1 MSQSL
6 GSLPLL
12 AVHRRR
18 PRIVSSLAAIS
29 LTFLACSASSERTPG
44 PEHDAAPPPSPA
56 DASTGSA
63 SDAAVLPTDAGQEV
77 DAEAP
82 RPPVDCTN
90 LPSGPF
96 ETRRVPYIK
105 PSADIA
111 FDDEGALYWS
121 EGGSLFKARAGEPP
135 ALLAEHVDLY
145 AGLRASPSG
154 YLFAETATGLSRIS
168 PEGTVYAMLSGVRG
182 LSALE
187 LDARGRAYLA
197 DYFGGRILRF
207 DPATHEL
214 TTLSTGVIPSP
225 SGLTYNPHFD
235 TLYVSTWGGAEV
247 PTLYRIGID
256 GDGKAGPTEPW
267 VQNLGG
273 GINDGMASDECGNVY
288 VADNGGQ
295 GDLLRI
301 SADGTRRDIVVSR
314 PGESLVNFQWGRGR
328 GWSRDKL
335 YIVSLGQGLF
345 EADMP
350 VRSKT
355 YW

>member
-1 MSQSL
+1 
-6 GSLPLL
+6 
-12 AVHRRR
+12 
-18 PRIVSSLAAIS
+18 
-29 LTFLACSASSERTPG
+29 
-44 PEHDAAPPPSPA
+44 
-56 DASTGSA
+56 
-63 SDAAVLPTDAGQEV
+63 
-77 DAEAP
+77 
-82 RPPVDCTN
+82 VDCEQ
-90 LPSGPF
+90 LPAGPF

-111 FDDEGALYWS
+111 FDDEGYLYWS
-121 EGGSLFKARAGEPP
+121 ESGSLFRARAGEAPS
-135 ALLAEHVDLY
+135 LLAEHIDLY

-154 YLFAETATGLSRIS
+154 YLFAETESGLARIS
-168 PEGTVYAMLSGVRG
+168 PEGTLYPMLPGVRG
-182 LSALE
+182 LLGLE
-187 LDARGRAYLA
+187 LDAHGRAYLT
-197 DYFGGRILRF
+197 DYFGGRVLRF

-225 SGLTYNPHFD
+225 SGLTFSPQFD

-247 PTLYRIGID
+247 PTLYRIALGE
-256 GDGKAGPTEPW
+256 DGKAGPTEPW

-301 SADGTRRDIVVSR
+301 SPDGTRRELIVSR

-335 YIVSLGQGLF
+335 YIVSLTQGLL